1 MENEEKKSMHWA
13 ELLASRV
20 ESEKKEPF
28 TITAGMTTSG
38 PTHLGTLCEF
48 LFPAAIQK
56 ELVSE
61 GKKCDYIFI
70 ADIFDAFDSIPS
82 VFSKYEKA
90 LAPHLGK
97 PLSDVPDPE
106 GCCASFGDHFLNESL
121 AVMKKFGVSPKIARA
136 NEIYASGAMDET
148 ARFFL
153 KNEDQARELVGRT
166 SLKGELPPGWSP
178 IMPVCQNCGRIA
190 TTRVAS
196 HDAESY
202 KYVCDREVKY
212 VKGCGFAGENKISD
226 HKYKLTWRL
235 HWPSW
240 MKHFNTSVEGA
251 GMDHHTRGGSWDTC
265 VAVFKEMFRQEPPIG
280 YKFGFILFKGR
291 KYSKSKGI
299 GMGVTELLNL
309 LPAEVIAYIL
319 LKPDL
324 QENIDIDPSP
334 VNLLRALDDFKS
346 AGELL
351 ATSPDLSKLTRTDR
365 KRVLAFRLSSSKQVW
380 KSSFTDILLYYELYK
395 DWKIVADKLQ
405 DKNGVERMKLYVESW
420 VAQGF
425 VPEEYSFSF
434 TPSKVSSPAARDFVS
449 LLTPQMP
456 ALEIH
461 NLVFDAAKRNSVE
474 PAALFTE
481 LYQSLIAKP
490 KGPKMGRFIEAIGV
504 SRVKEAL
511 G

>member
-1 MENEEKKSMHWA
+1 VENEEKKSMHWA
-13 ELLASRV
+13 EMLASRV

-48 LFPAAIQK
+48 LFPSAIQK

-61 GKKCDYIFI
+61 GKNCDYVFI
-70 ADIFDAFDSIPS
+70 ADIFDAFDSVPS
-82 VFSKYEKA
+82 VFSKHEKE
-90 LAPHLGK
+90 LAQHLGK

-121 AVMKKFGVSPKIARA
+121 AVMKKFGVSPKIVRA
-136 NEIYASGAMDET
+136 NELYSSGAMDDL
-148 ARFFL
+148 AKFFL
-153 KNEDQARELVGRT
+153 ANEAQARELVGRT
-166 SLKGELPPGWSP
+166 SLKGELPAEWSP
-178 IMPVCQNCGRIA
+178 IMPVCQNCGKIA

-196 HDAESY
+196 HGADSY
-202 KYVCDREVKY
+202 KYVCDRDAKY

-226 HKYKLTWRL
+226 HHYKLTWRL

-240 MKHFNTSVEGA
+240 MKHFNTTAEGA

-265 VAVFKEMFRQEPPIG
+265 VAVFNEMFKREPPIG

-299 GMGVTELLNL
+299 GMGVTELLEL
-309 LPAEVIAYIL
+309 LPADVIAYLL

-346 AGELL
+346 AG
-351 ATSPDLSKLTRTDR
+351 DLSAMNPELSTLTRTDR
-365 KRVLAFRLSSSKQVW
+365 KRVLAFRLSSGKPAW
-380 KSSFTDILLYYELYK
+380 KSSFTDLLLYYELYK
-395 DWKIVADKLQ
+395 DWGVVAEKLQ
-405 DKNGVERMKLYVESW
+405 DKEGVERLKLHVEGW
-420 VAQGF
+420 VKRGF

-434 TPSKVSSPAARDFVS
+434 APSKVSSQASRDFVES
-449 LLTPQMP
+449 LSPGMS

-461 NLVFDAAKRNSVE
+461 NLVFEVAKRNSIE
-474 PAALFTE
+474 ASALFSE

-490 KGPKMGRFIEAIGV
+490 KGPKMGKFIEAIGV
-504 SRVKEAL
+504 SRVKGAL